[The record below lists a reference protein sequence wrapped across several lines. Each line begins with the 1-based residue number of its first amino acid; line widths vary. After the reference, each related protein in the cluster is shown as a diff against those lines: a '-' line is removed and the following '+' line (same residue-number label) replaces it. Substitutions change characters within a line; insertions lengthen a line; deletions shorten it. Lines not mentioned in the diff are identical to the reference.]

1 MLPLVARSG
10 DGALRRNSRLRWP
23 PSGPAAFSSEVTSS
37 LLGPLLDD
45 ADGDGGEEAVLS
57 RWSAAGP
64 PSGLG
69 LLAALLRRLFMVAP
83 SNPPPPSMRPE

>member
-1 MLPLVARSG
+1 MARSG

-45 ADGDGGEEAVLS
+45 ADGDGGEEVLLS
-57 RWSAAGP
+57 CWSAAAP

-83 SNPPPPSMRPE
+83 SNPLPPSIRSE